1 MSPTRSF
8 FSATSSR
15 RDASISSNIFKR
27 SDGPSHTG
35 HDIRLFYTSRTLRPS
50 FTKQRLVLHT
60 IKVFS
65 TKVRYHF
72 YRHHGVPVFIS
83 AASTPEEQRTYVL
96 AVPKHTSFRIYFS
109 FHSTSW
115 NFPITGF
122 EFFPYH
128 YPSRAMHHGWAD
140 GGQLRSLASSA
151 LIWIEKKGQL
161 YFRRSSCRLLFL
173 SHN

>member
-1 MSPTRSF
+1 MSLTRSF

-15 RDASISSNIFKR
+15 RDASISSNIFER

-35 HDIRLFYTSRTLRPS
+35 HDIRLFYTARTLRPS

-60 IKVFS
+60 IQIFL
-65 TKVRYHF
+65 TKVRHHF
-72 YRHHGVPVFIS
+72 YRRHGVPVFIP
-83 AASTPEEQRTYVL
+83 ASTRKEQRTSVL

-122 EFFPYH
+122 EFFSYH
-128 YPSRAMHHGWAD
+128 YPSRAMLHGWAD

-151 LIWIEKKGQL
+151 LIWTKKKGQL
-161 YFRRSSCRLLFL
+161 YFRRSSCGLLFHFL
-173 SHN
+173 D